1 MTPLRVARG
10 FLQRWGAS
18 KMTDEQIAILQAFG
32 FCVEN
37 GQVKHLKLGI
47 VTDSEEFARF
57 SQAEELRAHIK
68 SLLRNQCQ
76 WKRGKET

>member
-1 MTPLRVARG
+1 M
-10 FLQRWGAS
+10 QRWEAS

-47 VTDSEEFARF
+47 VTDSKEFARF
-57 SQAEELRAHIK
+57 STPEQLREHIK
-68 SLLRNQCQ
+68 QLLRNQCLWKQ
-76 WKRGKET
+76 KRGEQ

>member
-1 MTPLRVARG
+1 MTE
-10 FLQRWGAS
+10 
-18 KMTDEQIAILQAFG
+18 EQMAILKAFG

-47 VTDSEEFARF
+47 VTDRKELARF
-57 SQAEELRAHIK
+57 SSAEELRAHIK
-68 SLLRNQCQ
+68 SLLRTQCQ